1 MKDIDQRMRKALT
14 SGQNFRPQYFQLY
27 RACLS
32 NAYDLLYEAD
42 ILLKKDCYARA
53 YALGFTA
60 AEEIGKALVVADWIY
75 GLISEQ
81 EFHESFTKHHTKQ
94 TYLENVFSAVRAEP
108 ERDSLSL
115 RDDFILRMSALYVN
129 KSNNG
134 SPKVPKE
141 CITKESATQIIDKVQ
156 EYLAS
161 IMSAEWL
168 NSPKIGA
175 KALLK

>member
-1 MKDIDQRMRKALT
+1 MKEIDPNIRKALS
-14 SGQNFRPQYFQLY
+14 SGENFRPQYFQLY

-42 ILLKKDCYARA
+42 VLLKKDRCARA
-53 YALGFTA
+53 YALAFTA

-75 GLISEQ
+75 GQITEQ
-81 EFHESFTKHHTKQ
+81 EFHDAFKKHHVKQ
-94 TYLENVFSAVRAEP
+94 TYLESVFSATRGEP
-108 ERDSLSL
+108 EREPISQ
-115 RDDFILRMSALYVN
+115 RDDFVRRTSALYVD
-129 KSNNG
+129 KSDDG
-134 SPKVPKE
+134 SPKAPEEFVS
-141 CITKESATQIIDKVQ
+141 KESAVQMIDKVQ

-161 IMSAEWL
+161 ILGAEWL